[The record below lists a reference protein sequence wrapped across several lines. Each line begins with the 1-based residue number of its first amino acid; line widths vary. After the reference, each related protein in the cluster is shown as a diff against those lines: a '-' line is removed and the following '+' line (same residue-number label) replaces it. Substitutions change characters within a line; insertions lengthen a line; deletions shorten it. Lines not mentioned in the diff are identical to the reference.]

1 MEPILWSIDPYYGIN
16 IMILIIKV
24 KTSNCTKDSICN
36 CSLTLTCLEVSNDFK
51 MLKNLTAKKIR
62 LNAAENRQ
70 VNITFSLVLD
80 QRTKTALKHFNLCGP
95 IFHLPQPQ
103 INWFSVA
110 LTFFK
115 KWANPGLFL
124 YLFLS
129 FQTTLQI
136 LQHINEKKCPSSILC
151 WDSNSQPLE
160 HESPPITTRPGLP
173 PH

>member
-103 INWFSVA
+103 INWYSVA
-110 LTFFK
+110 LTFLK
-115 KWANPGLFL
+115 KMGQPWPLFI
-124 YLFLS
+124 FIFVFS
-129 FQTTLQI
+129 NNITNFTT
-136 LQHINEKKCPSSILC
+136 NKREKMSIQYTVLGFELTTIGAWVPSH
-151 WDSNSQPLE
+151 N
-160 HESPPITTRPGLP
+160 H
-173 PH
+173 

>member
-70 VNITFSLVLD
+70 VISL
-80 QRTKTALKHFNLCGP
+80 
-95 IFHLPQPQ
+95 FH
-103 INWFSVA
+103 WF
-110 LTFFK
+110 
-115 KWANPGLFL
+115 
-124 YLFLS
+124 
-129 FQTTLQI
+129 
-136 LQHINEKKCPSSILC
+136 
-151 WDSNSQPLE
+151 
-160 HESPPITTRPGLP
+160 
-173 PH
+173 